1 MVYDKKLRTQLLK
14 NYCEEHVLIVYR
26 NLEADSLSSA
36 INKGFQWSKTKQ
48 GQRYWDKIFNKATRW
63 NIKLKL
69 FLTYDL

>member
-1 MVYDKKLRTQLLK
+1 MVYDKKLRTQLLE
-14 NYCEEHVLIVYR
+14 NYCEEYVRTIHCDF
-26 NLEADSLSSA
+26 ESSSLHSA